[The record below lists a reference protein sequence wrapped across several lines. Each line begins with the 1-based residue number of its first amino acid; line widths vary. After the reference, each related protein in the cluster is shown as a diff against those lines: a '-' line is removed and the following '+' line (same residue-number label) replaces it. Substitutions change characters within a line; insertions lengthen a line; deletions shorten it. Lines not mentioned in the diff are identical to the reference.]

1 MKKQIE
7 QVLEFHKKFNIPFS
21 EKLQSIELTSAVLR
35 INLIEEEAK
44 EVEDALYHEGAEE
57 VAKELCDLLYVTY
70 GTIITFGLQDKIE
83 ECFDEVHKNNMSKVD
98 ETGKPKYRNDGKLIK
113 PENYKPVNLK
123 NIIYG
128 NLETN

>member
-21 EKLQSIELTSAVLR
+21 EKLQSIELTLAALR

-44 EVEDALYHEGAEE
+44 EVKDAIYYEGAEQ

-70 GTIITFGLQDKIE
+70 GTIVTFGLQDKIE
-83 ECFDEVHKNNMSKVD
+83 ECFDEVHKSNMSK
-98 ETGKPKYRNDGKLIK
+98 LS
-113 PENYKPVNLK
+113 
-123 NIIYG
+123 
-128 NLETN
+128 